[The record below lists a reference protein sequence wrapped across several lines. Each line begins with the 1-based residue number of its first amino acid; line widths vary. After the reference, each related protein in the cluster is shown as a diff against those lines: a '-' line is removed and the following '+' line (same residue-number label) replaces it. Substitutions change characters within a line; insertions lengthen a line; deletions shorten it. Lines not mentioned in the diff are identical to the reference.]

1 VLTVT
6 DHNSEPRTQTRR
18 QARATQRAAMSE
30 GRRIERSAIRAE
42 RRRDRNTVRSWT
54 ARRVAIG
61 VLGGVAAVGIVGAMV
76 APLLQSQTATA
87 SQDHAQQSQTAY
99 SAAAED
105 AQLFAVAEHGAVLSA
120 LTNVAYEVEVPTP
133 TPTPEPEVASVPGA
147 DTSGDTSTEQT
158 APAPIQPPAAYTG
171 GGSASDWMAAAG
183 IAESDWGYV
192 DYIVTRESGWNPNAT
207 NAASGACG
215 LVQALPCSKVPG
227 GGYDPVANLQ
237 WANGYAVGRYGSWAN
252 AHAFWVSNHWW

>member
-1 VLTVT
+1 MT
-6 DHNSEPRTQTRR
+6 DQNSEPRTQTRR

-30 GRRIERSAIRAE
+30 GRRIERAAIREE
-42 RRRDRNTVRSWT
+42 RRRARKTVRAWT

-61 VLGGVAAVGIVGAMV
+61 VFGGVAAVGIVGAMV
-76 APLLQSQTATA
+76 APVLQSQTAQA
-87 SQDHAQQSQTAY
+87 SQDHEQKSAYATA
-99 SAAAED
+99 ADE
-105 AQLFAVAEHGAVLSA
+105 AQLFAVAEHGAVMSA
-120 LTNVAYEVEVPTP
+120 LSNVTYEVEVR
-133 TPTPEPEVASVPGA
+133 TPEPTVAPAAAPDAAEGATTPGA
-147 DTSGDTSTEQT
+147 P
-158 APAPIQPPAAYTG
+158 PAPIQPPAPYAG
-171 GGSASDWMAAAG
+171 GGSPAEWMAAAG

-227 GGYDPVANLQ
+227 GGYNPVANLQ

>member
-1 VLTVT
+1 
-6 DHNSEPRTQTRR
+6 
-18 QARATQRAAMSE
+18 MSE
-30 GRRIERSAIRAE
+30 GRRIERSAVRAE
-42 RRRDRNTVRSWT
+42 RRRSRDTVRAWT

-87 SQDHAQQSQTAY
+87 SQDHQQQTAY

-105 AQLFAVAEHGAVLSA
+105 AQLFAVAEHGAVMSA
-120 LTNVAYEVEVPTP
+120 LANVAYEVEVPTP
-133 TPTPEPEVASVPGA
+133 EPEPVVASAPDA
-147 DTSGDTSTEQT
+147 QT
-158 APAPIQPPAAYTG
+158 TQDLGAPAPIQPPAAYTG
-171 GGSASDWMAAAG
+171 GGSPADWMAAAG

-192 DYIVTRESGWNPNAT
+192 DYIVSHESGWNPNAT
-207 NAASGACG
+207 NASSGACG

-252 AHAFWVSNHWW
+252 AHAFWVSNSWW